1 MTKSNGRDPSECFS
15 REFLDAVQVVYLD
28 ETTSTSDVARE
39 RAGAAGFVPTLVMA
53 DYQSRGRG
61 QYVRKWYSKPAKDV
75 LATLAVPLDFLSQF
89 RGSTDPFKVT
99 TRLPLAVSAAVG
111 GALEAHVGCRV
122 SLKWPNDLL
131 IDGKKFAG
139 ILMEVPPSALLI
151 GVGVNVNSRV
161 VDYPPQL
168 RGSVTTLL
176 EETGREWD
184 RMEIAGV
191 AVNAVFDFLSRYSIR
206 AEDDLMNYFLSRDSS
221 ANKQME
227 VTVSGRKQ
235 VVTVRG
241 INFADGSL
249 DCLTASGERTL
260 IYSLGTWMHGK

>member
-1 MTKSNGRDPSECFS
+1 MTQGNGHNLSDYFSE
-15 REFLDAVQVVYLD
+15 EFLEAIQVVYLD

-39 RAGAAGFVPTLVMA
+39 RAQTAGFVPTLVVA
-53 DYQSRGRG
+53 DYQSRGHG
-61 QYVRKWYSKPAKDV
+61 QYERKWYSKPAMDV
-75 LATLAVPLDFLSQF
+75 LATLAVPLDFPSQF
-89 RGSTDPFKVT
+89 PDSADPFKVT
-99 TRLPLAVSAAVG
+99 TRLPLVVSAAVG
-111 GALEAHVGCRV
+111 AALEAHTGCRV
-122 SLKWPNDLL
+122 SFKWPNDLL
-131 IDGKKFAG
+131 TSGKKFAG
-139 ILMEVPPSALLI
+139 ILTEVPPTALLI
-151 GVGVNVNSRV
+151 GIGVNVNSRV

-176 EETGREWD
+176 EESGREWD
-184 RMEIAGV
+184 RMEIAGA

-227 VTVSGRKQ
+227 VTVSGKKQ
-235 VVTVRG
+235 VVTVRA

-260 IYSLGTWMHGK
+260 IYSLGTWTDGK